1 MLRAVG
7 ARGLLIAAAALA
19 AVPVGQPAWV
29 TRDAARDE
37 GAADSGETSR
47 AGRTLGPATKASEAS
62 LRLR

>member
-7 ARGLLIAAAALA
+7 ARGLLIAAASA

-47 AGRTLGPATKASEAS
+47 AGRTLGPATKASAS